1 MTGRLGVLLLV
12 ALGALVGSSVPVSA
26 HAPADAIVAATVVD
40 LPSAAAWQAAAPPIG
55 LPWMAV
61 IVVALLGI
69 VSARRPR
76 RALALTIVLVLALF
90 AFENGVHSIHHLSD
104 RTTATACAVA
114 SATTHVA
121 GTPVDAGTSEAIIL
135 PSLERLVLDHR
146 PDLVVRSLA
155 AHQGRAP
162 PLAA

>member
-1 MTGRLGVLLLV
+1 
-12 ALGALVGSSVPVSA
+12 
-26 HAPADAIVAATVVD
+26 
-40 LPSAAAWQAAAPPIG
+40 
-55 LPWMAV
+55 MAV

-90 AFENGVHSIHHLSD
+90 AFENGVHSVHHLSD

-114 SATTHVA
+114 SATTHVTGA
-121 GTPVDAGTSEAIIL
+121 PVDAGTPEAIIL
-135 PSLERLVLDHR
+135 PSLERLVLDHQ